1 MSYNLNLSLK
11 NINNLSEEILSDKS
25 EFKKIKKNFNTTINT
40 PEDLIIVSDILFANN
55 KETPLLNSLCRKIF
69 NYKISDFF
77 PLVDELNPQDIK
89 RLSLMVE
96 TNYTSLTDTT
106 CQIVNSTRF
115 HKKIVVDFDSIL
127 KFNPILETRL
137 KNFNH
142 ASTYCHYFIHQ
153 KNFDTFLSPIFS
165 SENLNLSDIIHFF
178 QFWQKQGT
186 ATNKPNSLSEYFLD
200 NSSILNNVLQQFEK
214 ITINL
219 EMDSKNIHYL
229 KNSMDSFISDY
240 PKIFNKVFHSS
251 NKFCD
256 RNNIT
261 FNQFIIPSITS
272 EMVKEKNIDLI
283 IKKLTYTICQTSN
296 CTKNLVKINH
306 IFTNCVLLFEEY
318 PLLSNYLSKNS
329 LSNSI
334 IVIVSMI

>member
-165 SENLNLSDIIHFF
+165 FKDFIE
-178 QFWQKQGT
+178 
-186 ATNKPNSLSEYFLD
+186 
-200 NSSILNNVLQQFEK
+200 SSTKEEICQSPEQLQILNKKFL
-214 ITINL
+214 ITRVPL
-219 EMDSKNIHYL
+219 TEL
-229 KNSMDSFISDY
+229 F
-240 PKIFNKVFHSS
+240 
-251 NKFCD
+251 
-256 RNNIT
+256 
-261 FNQFIIPSITS
+261 TS
-272 EMVKEKNIDLI
+272 GWN
-283 IKKLTYTICQTSN
+283 
-296 CTKNLVKINH
+296 
-306 IFTNCVLLFEEY
+306 
-318 PLLSNYLSKNS
+318 
-329 LSNSI
+329 
-334 IVIVSMI
+334 